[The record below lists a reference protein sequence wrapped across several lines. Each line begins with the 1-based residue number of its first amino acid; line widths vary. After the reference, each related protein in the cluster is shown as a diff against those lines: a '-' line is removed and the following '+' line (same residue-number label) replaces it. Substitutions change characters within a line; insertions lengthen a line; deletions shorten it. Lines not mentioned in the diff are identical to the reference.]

1 MLLIPDAMPVD
12 SQAMKIQHAFD
23 TLVAKVPS
31 ELCSPGTAIICGSG
45 LGGLADSVLPG
56 FRYEIDYAQVPGF
69 PKSTV
74 AGHAAKLVFGLFK
87 EAGEAVVLMVG
98 RFHFYEGHSIQE
110 VTFPIRLFKLLGV
123 KTLIVTNAAGGLNPD
138 YTVGDVVVMSD
149 HLNLAGLSGV
159 NPLRGPNLDDYG
171 VRFPPLSD
179 AYDLALKRLAHV
191 RWKEILS
198 AATSRRLHEGV
209 YAFVGG
215 PSYETRAECR
225 MLHKLG
231 ADVVGMSTV
240 PEVIVARHCGMRV
253 LAMSL
258 VTNNAVL
265 QPAARGDDIGITGQS
280 SEELVRSIEEGK
292 ASHEEVLQAGRE
304 AASDMQVGA
313 HRLPRLYHRLTI
325 LKDAYCFNSEC
336 IASSS

>member
-1 MLLIPDAMPVD
+1 MEFSTPTD
-12 SQAMKIQHAFD
+12 STFSKIDLAFS
-23 TLVAKVPS
+23 TLKAQLPPR
-31 ELCSPGTAIICGSG
+31 LRSPQTAIICGSG
-45 LGGLADSVLPG
+45 LGGLADNVLPEP
-56 FRYEIDYAQVPGF
+56 RYEIDYADVPGF

-74 AGHAAKLVFGLFK
+74 AGHAAKLLFGLFNPD
-87 EAGEAVVLMVG
+87 GDAVALMLG

-110 VTFPIRLFKLLGV
+110 ITYPIRLFKLLGV
-123 KTLIVTNAAGGLNPD
+123 KTLIATNAAGGLNPNFA
-138 YTVGDVVVMSD
+138 VGDIVVLSD

-179 AYDLALKRLAHV
+179 AYDLDLKRQTHSEW
-191 RWKEILS
+191 RRLS
-198 AATSRRLHEGV
+198 SSDTSRQLREGI

-225 MLHKLG
+225 MLRTLG

-253 LAMSL
+253 LALSL

-265 QPAARGDDIGITGQS
+265 KPNLRGDDEIIAGQTS
-280 SEELVRSIEEGK
+280 QALAEWTEQGK
-292 ASHEEVLQAGRE
+292 ANHEEVLQAGRE
-304 AASDMQVGA
+304 AASDLQVGFPKSIS
-313 HRLPRLYHRLTI
+313 LINELT
-325 LKDAYCFNSEC
+325 L
-336 IASSS
+336 